1 MGTFA
6 ENQPVTSIVD
16 SVHALLG
23 GPPVDTSLWVALVWC
38 VGILLVAFVAA
49 QIIYRRKI
57 A

>member
-16 SVHALLG
+16 SVRALLG
-23 GPPVDTSLWVALVWC
+23 GRPVDTSLWVALVWC

-49 QIIYRRKI
+49 QIIYRRKM

>member
-16 SVHALLG
+16 SVRALLG
-23 GPPVDTSLWVALVWC
+23 GRPVDTSLWVALVWC